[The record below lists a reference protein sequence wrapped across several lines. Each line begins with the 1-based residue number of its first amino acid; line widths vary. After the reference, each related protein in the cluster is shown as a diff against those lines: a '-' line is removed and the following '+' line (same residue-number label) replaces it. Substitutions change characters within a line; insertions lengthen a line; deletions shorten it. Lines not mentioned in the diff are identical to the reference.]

1 MENGRY
7 NTSMIGNANQKGIQM
22 IAGNIVNVKYNGK
35 MYTGLVD
42 NVRSVKGRSMITL
55 VIVDDQKASGQGFRS
70 LYLDKMESVEQIG
83 FAEGYALPFSGW

>member
-1 MENGRY
+1 
-7 NTSMIGNANQKGIQM
+7 MIGNANLKGIQM

-83 FAEGYALPFSGW
+83 FAEGYALPFSEW